1 MSVEDDKNDWGFTRR
16 LMGRIP
22 DVMSRALV
30 AGTGAL
36 FLTEEGI
43 RNLVSELKLPG
54 EMVRFLVQQA
64 ETTKRELFRFVGQE
78 IRSFMEQSNLSQEL
92 LKALAG
98 VTVEVHT
105 TIRFVPDEA
114 GQVAPRFA
122 TELRTQG
129 SAEGEEAGSESA
141 APQSAG
147 SEESAQGAGSGEP
160 LAVGA
165 ALQTDRLAAR
175 GATPGAVDSPATA
188 GQPAGAK
195 PARPTRAPAQPAAV
209 GKPGAAPRSQPFRR
223 GEEQESKEDPGHG
236 EPVRPTGSSQRTG
249 REPAK
254 KLEGEE

>member
-1 MSVEDDKNDWGFTRR
+1 MTDDEKNDWGFTRR

-64 ETTKRELFRFVGQE
+64 DSTKRELFRFVGQE

-114 GQVAPRFA
+114 GGVSPRFRSEVQTAPTA
-122 TELRTQG
+122 TEGKLV
-129 SAEGEEAGSESA
+129 EGAATGQAASGTSEAGKAPA
-141 APQSAG
+141 APPPASRAPG
-147 SEESAQGAGSGEP
+147 TRTPPKAEAQGET
-160 LAVGA
+160 A
-165 ALQTDRLAAR
+165 A
-175 GATPGAVDSPATA
+175 SPAVA
-188 GQPAGAK
+188 SP
-195 PARPTRAPAQPAAV
+195 PPP
-209 GKPGAAPRSQPFRR
+209 R
-223 GEEQESKEDPGHG
+223 GEER
-236 EPVRPTGSSQRTG
+236 EPVAEQGGATGGSKGAGPGGKKPDDAGSS
-249 REPAK
+249 
-254 KLEGEE
+254 